1 MIKIVSI
8 GIIGALLTLVL
19 RQLRPEL
26 AMLCALITG
35 VVLVFSIIDQAA
47 LLLAKLA
54 EISAR
59 FETDA
64 GIFSTMLKITGVA
77 YIAEFG
83 VQACRDAGENA
94 IASKVE
100 LGGKVVMLGLCV
112 PVVVN
117 LLELLSA
124 VLP

>member
-8 GIIGALLTLVL
+8 GLIGALLTVVL
-19 RQLRPEL
+19 RPARPDL
-26 AMLCALITG
+26 AMLCALATG
-35 VVLVFSIIDQAA
+35 ALVIFSVIDQAA

-64 GIFSTMLKITGVA
+64 AIFSTMLKITGVA

-83 VQACRDAGENA
+83 VQACKDAGENA

>member
-35 VVLVFSIIDQAA
+35 AVLVFSIIDQAA

-117 LLELLSA
+117 LLGLLSA

>member
-35 VVLVFSIIDQAA
+35 AMLVFSIIDQAA

>member
-35 VVLVFSIIDQAA
+35 AVLVFSIIDQAA

-83 VQACRDAGENA
+83 VQACRDAGEYA
-94 IASKVE
+94 MASKVE

>member
-19 RQLRPEL
+19 RQLWPEL

-35 VVLVFSIIDQAA
+35 AVLVFSIIDQAA

-112 PVVVN
+112 PVVMN

>member
-35 VVLVFSIIDQAA
+35 AVLVFSIIDQAA

-112 PVVVN
+112 PVVMN

>member
-35 VVLVFSIIDQAA
+35 AVLVFSIIDQAA

-77 YIAEFG
+77 YITEFG

-112 PVVVN
+112 PVVMN

>member
-35 VVLVFSIIDQAA
+35 AVLVFSIIDQAA

>member
-35 VVLVFSIIDQAA
+35 AVLVFSIIDQAA
-47 LLLAKLA
+47 LLFAKLA

>member
-35 VVLVFSIIDQAA
+35 AVLVFSIIDQAA

-64 GIFSTMLKITGVA
+64 GIFSTLLKITGVA

-112 PVVVN
+112 PVVMN

>member
-35 VVLVFSIIDQAA
+35 AVLVFSIIDQAA

-112 PVVVN
+112 PVVMN
-117 LLELLSA
+117 LLELFSA